1 MKTGLAAED
10 KDPAHVCVN
19 MWENSKGHLD
29 NILRNK
35 DLSVVGIVFG
45 SGGEFYCTQ
54 TFASP
59 LGNAGVDFSE
69 RKCNTIAQNLTTA
82 LPPAT
87 AATTSAITTTIA
99 ATPAVQSIDAF
110 FRCVQQCMDTASKD
124 IFVRCMQ
131 PCLQLT

>member
-45 SGGEFYCTQ
+45 NSGEFYCTQ

-59 LGNAGVDFSE
+59 LGNAGVDVSE
-69 RKCNTIAQNLTTA
+69 RKCNTIAHNLTTA
-82 LPPAT
+82 ASPAT
-87 AATTSAITTTIA
+87 PTTSEIITTIA
-99 ATPAVQSIDAF
+99 ATPAVQPNDAF
-110 FRCVQQCMDTASKD
+110 FRCVQQCMDAVSKD
-124 IFVRCMQ
+124 MFVRCMQ
-131 PCLQLT
+131 PCLHLM